1 MKLHTICKLA
11 AVGAL
16 LLGRTA
22 TPARVMAQGSETVL
36 HASEAQ
42 KLLPPAVYFAG
53 QSAPAQLRN
62 SAGVKFA
69 NGHYLLATLVDTSG
83 YSTGIAAN
91 YQAYLITE
99 EPVRI
104 NGQRLPA
111 GVYGVGFRAGDKF
124 VVMDIGAH
132 DLLTVNSTMDAG
144 IKRPMPLLV
153 TADPGGGFRLYEG
166 RKYVHIG
173 Q

>member
-1 MKLHTICKLA
+1 MKLHSICGLA

-16 LLGRTA
+16 VLGGMA
-22 TPARVMAQGSETVL
+22 TPARMMAQGGETVL

-42 KLLPPAVYFAG
+42 KLLPPAVYYRG
-53 QSAPAQLRN
+53 QSAPTQLRN
-62 SAGVKFA
+62 SGGVKFA
-69 NGHYLLATLVDTSG
+69 NGNYLLATLVDTSG

-99 EPVRI
+99 EPIKI
-104 NGQRLPA
+104 NEQRLPA

-124 VVMDIGAH
+124 VVMDVGAH
-132 DLLTVNSTMDAG
+132 DLLSVSSAVDAG
-144 IKRPMPLLV
+144 LKRPMPLQVLS
-153 TADPGGGFRLYEG
+153 DPAGGFRLYEG

-173 Q
+173 R